1 MGLHLSSFY
10 DSLNS
15 SPGILTESD
24 FSLSYSSRRAIY
36 HSPAISKTEA
46 LVNTPAGAMS
56 SVVILGPILFII
68 FINDMHDKITSM
80 IHLFADDTKTNPM
93 TSRITLPD

>member
-1 MGLHLSSFY
+1 MEQLGRWVADWKHM
-10 DSLNS
+10 
-15 SPGILTESD
+15 EE
-24 FSLSYSSRRAIY
+24 SSRLC
-36 HSPAISKTEA
+36 K
-46 LVNTPAGAMS
+46 S
-56 SVVILGPILFII
+56 SGWCNVLSGNLGSMLFII